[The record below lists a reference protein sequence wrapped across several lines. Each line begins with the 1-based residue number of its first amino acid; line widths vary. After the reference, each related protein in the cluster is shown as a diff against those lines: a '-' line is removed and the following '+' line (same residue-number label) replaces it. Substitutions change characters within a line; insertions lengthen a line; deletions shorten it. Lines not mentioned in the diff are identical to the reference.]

1 MSDEKLTAM
10 LELIVPQIIQLIMD
24 NRRLSNKEAAD
35 LLYNSELYEMIEKE
49 KSKLWHLSA
58 PTLYSLLDEEITTG
72 KITYPEEV

>member
-35 LLYNSELYEMIEKE
+35 LLYNSELYEMLEKE
-49 KSKLWHLSA
+49 ESKLWHFSA

-72 KITYPEEV
+72 KITYPEV